1 MGTWLAGVQADFST
15 VTFRILE
22 RQLYQELLQS
32 LFMKN
37 HFRRCL
43 AAAALIA
50 LTAVL
55 LAAADPAGTWKGSL
69 DFNGTPVVLTF
80 NLKTSGAAVSG
91 TINSPLTE
99 AAEIKDGKVDGDTVT
114 FSSTFEY
121 QGNPVKLLYRGKID
135 GDQITFT
142 MGTEDGSWTAD
153 IVTKRST

>member
-1 MGTWLAGVQADFST
+1 
-15 VTFRILE
+15 
-22 RQLYQELLQS
+22 
-32 LFMKN
+32 MKSY
-37 HFRRCL
+37 FKRCL
-43 AAAALIA
+43 AATALMA

-80 NLKTSGAAVSG
+80 NLKTSGATVSG

-114 FSSTFEY
+114 FWTTLEY
-121 QGNPVKLLYRGKID
+121 QGNPVKLVYRGKID